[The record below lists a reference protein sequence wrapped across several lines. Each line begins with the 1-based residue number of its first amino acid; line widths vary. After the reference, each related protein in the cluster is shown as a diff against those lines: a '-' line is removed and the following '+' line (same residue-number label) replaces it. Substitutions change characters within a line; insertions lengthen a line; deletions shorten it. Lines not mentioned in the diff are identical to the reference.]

1 MSVWRDIKSAVRYTD
16 DDGYSAMLRDA
27 MAGLSAYEEKLF
39 REEAR
44 YVLSL
49 HDMVPYGSIPIDAI
63 EQKIMERFAAEEAAR
78 S

>member
-1 MSVWRDIKSAVRYTD
+1 MSVWREIKSAFRYTY
-16 DDGYSAMLRDA
+16 DDGYSAMLQDA
-27 MAGLSAYEEKLF
+27 MDGLSVYEKKLF

-49 HDMVPYGSIPIDAI
+49 HDMAPHGSVPIDAI

-78 S
+78 A